1 MVAEQRAMVF
11 SNFDTTLSIFK
22 KDIDLRK
29 MRVAPSVEDL
39 RVFSRDG
46 KYTDKSIF
54 DVIGVDKQKN
64 TLVLNGRDIFDH
76 EDGSLIYEV
85 LPEAL

>member
-1 MVAEQRAMVF
+1 MVF

-46 KYTDKSIF
+46 KYTDKSTF
-54 DVIGVDKQKN
+54 DVIGVDK
-64 TLVLNGRDIFDH
+64 
-76 EDGSLIYEV
+76 
-85 LPEAL
+85 